1 MVRTMLDRRLEA
13 VASLVPPGLRV
24 ADIGTGHGLLPHR
37 LLVSGRCS
45 HCIATERTPL
55 LLREVHTF
63 PASHRLAGSLEL
75 RAGDGLAAL
84 QPDDRVDVVV
94 TAGLGGPTILG
105 MLERSPMPCS
115 TFTRL
120 VFQPQTEPA
129 RLRRGLI
136 ELGLA
141 IVAERL
147 VQENGRYYLALAAE
161 PQAEARLPAWPGLEP
176 EDVLAA
182 GPCLLR
188 EGHPLLVPY
197 WGQQIQRLERI
208 LEHAGRGSGL
218 RTVQSRLELARRV
231 LHACVERRGEAGGRI
246 LS

>member
-1 MVRTMLDRRLEA
+1 MDAGTGARLGRAMLDSRLGA
-13 VASLVPPGLRV
+13 VASLVPPGSRV

-37 LLVSGRCS
+37 LLVSGRCV

-55 LLREVHTF
+55 LLREVRSF
-63 PASHRLAGSLEL
+63 PASHRLAGSLDL

-94 TAGLGGPTILG
+94 AAGLGGPSILA
-105 MLERSPMPCS
+105 MLERSPVPCS
-115 TFTRL
+115 RFARL

-147 VQENGRYYLALAAE
+147 VRENGRFYLALAVE
-161 PQAEARLPAWPGLEP
+161 PRAEATLPAWPGLEP
-176 EDVLAA
+176 EEVLEA

-188 EGHPLLVPY
+188 EGHPLLVPF
-197 WGQQIQRLERI
+197 WREQVQRLERI
-208 LEHAGRGSGL
+208 LERAGRGSGL

-231 LHACVERRGEAGGRI
+231 LRVSIEGR
-246 LS
+246 